1 MDFDTLKDV
10 LAAMEHHAVRY
21 VIFGAAAL
29 NVHGLARFT
38 EDLDIFVAP
47 DHENVERLKNALR
60 SVFDD
65 PHIDEISSDDL
76 QGPYPALQYVPP
88 DGGFHVD
95 ILTRLGEAFRFD
107 DLEAARL
114 PFESITVSVATPRTL
129 YRMKRDTVRPKDRA
143 DAAWLRER
151 FGLDDD

>member
-10 LAAMEHHAVRY
+10 LAALEHHGVRY

-47 DHENVERLKNALR
+47 DRENVERLKNAQR

-76 QGPYPALQYVPP
+76 QARIRPSSTSRPTGSFTSTSWSGSATRSGSTIWRPHDSRSSPLRYPSP
-88 DGGFHVD
+88 
-95 ILTRLGEAFRFD
+95 
-107 DLEAARL
+107 
-114 PFESITVSVATPRTL
+114 
-129 YRMKRDTVRPKDRA
+129 
-143 DAAWLRER
+143 LRVLCT
-151 FGLDDD
+151 G

>member
-1 MDFDTLKDV
+1 MDFDTLRDV
-10 LAAMEHHAVRY
+10 LAALEHHGVRY
-21 VIFGAAAL
+21 VIFGATAL
-29 NVHGLARFT
+29 NLHGLARFT
-38 EDLDIFVAP
+38 EDLDIFIAP
-47 DHENVERLKNALR
+47 DHENVERLKDALR
-60 SVFDD
+60 SVLDD

-76 QGPYPALQYVPP
+76 QGPYPAIQYVPP
-88 DGGFHVD
+88 DGAFHID
-95 ILTRLGEAFRFD
+95 ILARLGDAFRFE

-129 YRMKRDTVRPKDRA
+129 YKMKRDTVRLKDRA

>member
-1 MDFDTLKDV
+1 MDFDTLRDV
-10 LAAMEHHAVRY
+10 LAALEHHGVRY

-38 EDLDIFVAP
+38 EDLDIFIAP
-47 DHENVERLKNALR
+47 DRENVEHLKDALR

-76 QGPYPALQYVPP
+76 QGAYPALQYVPP
-88 DGGFHVD
+88 DGRFHVD
-95 ILTRLGEAFRFD
+95 ILTRLGEAFRFE
-107 DLEAARL
+107 DLETARL

-129 YRMKRDTVRPKDRA
+129 YRMKRDTVRAKDKA

-151 FGLDDD
+151 FALDEE

>member
-1 MDFDTLKDV
+1 MDFDTLRDV
-10 LAAMEHHAVRY
+10 LAALEHHGVRY

-38 EDLDIFVAP
+38 EDLDIFIAP
-47 DHENVERLKNALR
+47 DRENVEHLKDALR

-76 QGPYPALQYVPP
+76 QGAYPALQYVR
-88 DGGFHVD
+88 FHVD
-95 ILTRLGEAFRFD
+95 ILTRLGEAFRFE
-107 DLEAARL
+107 DLETARL

-129 YRMKRDTVRPKDRA
+129 YRMKRDTVRAKDKA

-151 FGLDDD
+151 FALDEE